1 MIFTKAVKPVGV
13 FVEGEHKEF
22 TGMRLEH
29 DERSTNLDEK
39 LSKPLFQTLEDRSAL
54 HCDQ

>member
-1 MIFTKAVKPVGV
+1 MIHGKDIFMIFTKAVKPVGV

-22 TGMRLEH
+22 TGMRLGH

-39 LSKPLFQTLEDRSAL
+39 
-54 HCDQ
+54 